1 MNTQNSHHLVPEN
14 ISKAKPTHA
23 TIDNSDDMQQTL
35 ICLATTQRTNA
46 TVYIPKI
53 QPLTNVTNCLEN
65 EVINAPFIT
74 RNTID
79 YKEYK
84 IRKLAEP
91 TLAKEFK
98 SVHPILIEELL
109 EIDSRMSVAATII
122 SIPFLV
128 HEQPLT

>member
-1 MNTQNSHHLVPEN
+1 MDTQNSHHLVPEN
-14 ISKAKPTHA
+14 ISKAQPTHA

-35 ICLATTQRTNA
+35 ICLATTHRTNA

-65 EVINAPFIT
+65 EVINTPLIT

-91 TLAKEFK
+91 TLGKEFK